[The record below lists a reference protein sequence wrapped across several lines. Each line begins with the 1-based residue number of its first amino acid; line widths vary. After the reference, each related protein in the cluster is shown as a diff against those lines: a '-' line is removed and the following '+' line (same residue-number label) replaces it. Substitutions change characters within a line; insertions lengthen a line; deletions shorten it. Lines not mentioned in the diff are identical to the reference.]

1 MLAKNDIPH
10 DDVLVPVDS
19 QGININFDTVNNTS
33 YGAADPNASII
44 DPFSI
49 TSLWSAGYHSQTS
62 LTAIRNH
69 KVRAFY
75 ESQNELLESMAKV
88 SNHHPSTTSTLNNS
102 IGNSNN
108 SETRVRRA
116 ILASNV
122 CNAFLLFAQVYAFVS
137 SRSLSMLAVFID
149 ALLDMVSGLV
159 VASTW
164 YLKRRKDKMRYP
176 VGRARLEPLGVIGM
190 ACLMT
195 AATLVALEQS
205 VGAFLQ
211 SEPRHI
217 TLSFHT
223 AAVLLSALGIKAA
236 LFAYCCVVDDDSV
249 QALAEDHFN
258 DCLSN
263 TVSLVTILLANH
275 LVWWV
280 DPLGAI
286 IISCLII
293 RNWSILTFHHCDQ
306 LLGRVASSQIL
317 NLITFVACNHSEH
330 IQLVDTVRAYHVGS
344 GIYTEVH
351 VVLDADMPLTLAHDI
366 GESLQ
371 TRIETLDEVER
382 CFVHLDVEA
391 LHSPNLEH
399 KDI

>member
-1 MLAKNDIPH
+1 MPSDPEPSSH
-10 DDVLVPVDS
+10 DVFLPVDHE
-19 QGININFDTVNNTS
+19 NVNL
-33 YGAADPNASII
+33 YGATDHNVSA

-49 TSLWSAGYHSQTS
+49 RSLWSVGYQSQSFLST
-62 LTAIRNH
+62 IRNDAL
-69 KVRAFY
+69 RAFY
-75 ESQNELLESMAKV
+75 ESQNDLLEGMADV
-88 SNHHPSTTSTLNNS
+88 SNDPDGPRTNHST
-102 IGNSNN
+102 GPASNN
-108 SETRVRRA
+108 DVRVQRA
-116 ILASNV
+116 ILASNI
-122 CNAFLLFAQVYAFVS
+122 CNAFLLFAQLYAFIS
-137 SRSLSMLAVFID
+137 SRSFSMLAVFID
-149 ALLDMVSGLV
+149 ALLDMVCGLV
-159 VASTW
+159 VAFSW
-164 YLKRRKDKMRYP
+164 YLKRHKDKIRYP

-195 AATLVALEQS
+195 AATLVTLEQAT
-205 VGAFLQ
+205 GALIQ
-211 SEPRHI
+211 GDPRHI
-217 TLSFHT
+217 SLSFNT
-223 AAVLLSALGIKAA
+223 AAILLSALAIKAS
-236 LFAYCCVVDDDSV
+236 LFAYCHTVDDGSV

-263 TVSLVTILLANH
+263 TVSFTTVILANH

-293 RNWSILTFHHCDQ
+293 RNWSNLTFHHCDQ
-306 LLGRVASSQIL
+306 LLGKVASPNIL
-317 NLITFVACNHSEH
+317 NLITFVACNHSPH

-351 VVLDADMPLTLAHDI
+351 VVLDADMPLSLAHDI

-371 TRIETLDEVER
+371 TRIETLQQVER

-391 LHSPNLEH
+391 LHSPEIEH

>member
-1 MLAKNDIPH
+1 MPREGEASN
-10 DDVLVPVDS
+10 DVLIAVCD
-19 QGININFDTVNNTS
+19 QTAAS
-33 YGAADPNASII
+33 YGATENTTDA

-49 TSLWSAGYHSQTS
+49 YSLWTTGYLSQTS
-62 LTAIRNH
+62 ITAIRNDGL
-69 KVRAFY
+69 RAYY

-88 SNHHPSTTSTLNNS
+88 SNHPGVGNASVNS
-102 IGNSNN
+102 LERSNSA
-108 SETRVRRA
+108 EIRVQRA
-116 ILASNV
+116 IIASNI
-122 CNAFLLFAQVYAFVS
+122 CNAFLLVAQLYAFVS
-137 SRSLSMLAVFID
+137 SSSFSMLAVFLD

-159 VASTW
+159 VAFTW

-195 AATLVALEQS
+195 AATLVTLEQS
-205 VGAFLQ
+205 VGALVAA
-211 SEPRHI
+211 EPRHI
-217 TLSFHT
+217 TLSFQT
-223 AAVLLSALGIKAA
+223 AAILLSALAIKAT
-236 LFAYCCVVDDDSV
+236 LFAYCHTIDDVSV
-249 QALAEDHFN
+249 QGLAEDHFN

-263 TVSLVTILLANH
+263 SVSLATVILANH
-275 LVWWV
+275 LLWWV
-280 DPLGAI
+280 DPVGAI

-293 RNWSILTFHHCDQ
+293 RNWSIHTFLHCDQ
-306 LLGRVASSQIL
+306 LLGKVASPQML
-317 NLITFVACNHSEH
+317 NLITFVACNHSPH
-330 IQLVDTVRAYHVGS
+330 IQLVDTVRAYHVGN

-351 VVLDADMPLTLAHDI
+351 VVLDADMPLTVAHDI

-391 LHSPNLEH
+391 LHSPEIEH